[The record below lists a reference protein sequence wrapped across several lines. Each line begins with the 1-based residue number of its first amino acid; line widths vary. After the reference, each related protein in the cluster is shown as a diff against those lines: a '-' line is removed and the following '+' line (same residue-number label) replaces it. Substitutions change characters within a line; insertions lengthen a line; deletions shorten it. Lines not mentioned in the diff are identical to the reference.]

1 MSVRSPDP
9 TEVISVA
16 ELSTQR
22 ARALVSRTTIGVL
35 AELLAVVTVSS
46 ALFSHVEDRQMV
58 AWWGYMALIAFLRL
72 GHWMYARPDSGR
84 TTNDRWLAALWG
96 AAGVGWGAA
105 LVAFFPLQGP
115 IREGLILLVV
125 CANLVLALEVLHAS
139 RSAMLAYAIPVIGLP
154 AARLATTHDP
164 IRYAFAALL
173 LVFLALVL
181 FGYTRRFRQHDSTLV
196 TRIRSERRLG
206 ELAVI
211 ERSLRE
217 SIVEERVIF
226 ESALVGI
233 AIVKDRDFVRCNR
246 RMEEILGFAR
256 GALDGTSTRTIFGD
270 GAEWNTALARI
281 ADDLVRSG
289 WHDEERS
296 FVHRDGRSVWCRY
309 RGQIIDRNDPSR
321 GSIWVIEDL
330 TQHKQAA
337 QAKARGDAQ
346 LAQAASEVRAAN
358 ERLLDAFNC
367 VPDAF
372 ALFDDDDRL
381 VTCNS
386 QFAAFYSAVAP
397 QDRLIGMTFEELLL
411 GSIRAGEA
419 VPAEYRRNL
428 PGWVAEVMRRHRNP
442 TAQEFVYQAGDGLW
456 WCVRECRT
464 GSGGTVQLRTDI
476 TEIKRAEERIRH
488 LAHHDPLTGL
498 PNRRL
503 LDDRLDQACHFARR
517 SGQHVGV
524 MLVDLDNFKGI
535 NDEQGHEV
543 GDRVLREAA
552 RRLRESVREVDTVA
566 RHGGDEF
573 VVVLAELRQSM
584 DAARIA
590 RKILQSLIQPI
601 VIDGRAFRIGA
612 SIGISTYPNDGL
624 DPEGLLK
631 KADVAMYRAKASGRG
646 RFEFAHSHQPVQPEL
661 ELS

>member
-1 MSVRSPDP
+1 MSAPRFSMTDAV
-9 TEVISVA
+9 SVA
-16 ELSTQR
+16 ELASQR
-22 ARALVSRTTIGVL
+22 ARVLVSRTTIGVL

-46 ALFSHVEDRQMV
+46 ALFSHVEDHRLV
-58 AWWGYMALIAFLRL
+58 AWWGYMALMAFLRL
-72 GHWMYARPDSGR
+72 GHWMYARPESGR
-84 TTNDRWLAALWG
+84 TTNDRWLSVLWAG
-96 AAGVGWGAA
+96 AGIGWGAA

-139 RSAMLAYAIPVIGLP
+139 RAAMLAYAIPVMCLP
-154 AARLATTHDP
+154 VVQLVATRDP

-173 LVFLALVL
+173 LVFLSLVL

-196 TRIRSERRLG
+196 RRLRSERRLG
-206 ELAVI
+206 ELAVV

-217 SIVEERVIF
+217 SIEEERLIF
-226 ESALVGI
+226 ENALVGI
-233 AIVKDRDFVRCNR
+233 AIVKDRNFVRCNR
-246 RMEEILGFAR
+246 RMEEIFGYGR
-256 GALDGTSTRTIFGD
+256 GALDGASTRLLFD
-270 GAEWNTALARI
+270 GEQEWAGSLLRI
-281 ADDLVRSG
+281 ADDLARSG
-289 WHDEERS
+289 WHDEERG
-296 FVHRDGRSVWCRY
+296 FVHRDGRPLWCRY
-309 RGQIIDRNDPSR
+309 RGQIIEGDDPAR

-330 TQHKQAA
+330 TQHKQATE
-337 QAKARGDAQ
+337 AKAASDAQ
-346 LAQAASEVRAAN
+346 LAQAANEVREAN
-358 ERLLDAFNC
+358 ERLMDAFNC

-372 ALFDDDDRL
+372 ALFDHDDRL

-386 QFAAFYSAVAP
+386 QFATFYSVVAP
-397 QDRLIGMTFEELLL
+397 HSRLIGMTFEDLIL

-419 VPAEYRRNL
+419 VPVEYKRNL

-442 TAQEFVYQAGDGLW
+442 GAQEFVYQSGDGQW
-456 WCVRECRT
+456 WRVRERRT
-464 GSGGTVQLRTDI
+464 GSGGTVVLRTDI

-524 MLVDLDNFKGI
+524 MLVDLDNFKVI
-535 NDEQGHEV
+535 NDEHGHES

-573 VVVLAELRQSM
+573 VVVLAELRQAA
-584 DAARIA
+584 DATRIA
-590 RKILQSLIQPI
+590 RKILQSLMQPI
-601 VIDGRAFRIGA
+601 TVDGRAFRLGA
-612 SIGISTYPNDGL
+612 SIGISTYPNDGA
-624 DPEGLLK
+624 DPEDLLK
-631 KADVAMYRAKASGRG
+631 KADLAMYRAKASGRG
-646 RFEFAHSHQPVQPEL
+646 RFEFAHTQQPTQSEL
-661 ELS
+661 ELI